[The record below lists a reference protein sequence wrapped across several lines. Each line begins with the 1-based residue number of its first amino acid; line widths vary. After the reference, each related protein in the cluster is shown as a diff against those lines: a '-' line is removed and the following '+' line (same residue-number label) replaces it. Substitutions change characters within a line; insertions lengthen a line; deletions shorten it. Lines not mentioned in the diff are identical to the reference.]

1 MCRATHTLDRAALAT
16 GRIAIVLLTVLAMP
30 LTAGLASA
38 AEPSAVIHVWSG
50 KAPGETT
57 DLGPEVTQAA
67 KANEVPPTT
76 RLTNISSP
84 TMTVFLPSLEKR
96 NGTSVVICPGGGYH
110 ILAWDKEGTE
120 VAEWLNSIGVSAFV
134 LKYRTPT
141 AARPAPWL
149 APAQD
154 AQRAV
159 SVVRH
164 RASEWNLSED
174 RIGLLGFSAGGST
187 AAQAAIKS
195 STRLYEVT
203 DDADRTSCRP
213 DFVTL
218 VYPAYLVDDKGQL
231 KVDLTVTKETPPMF
245 LAHAF
250 NDPVPCENSVQLF
263 LALKKASVPADL
275 HIYSSGG
282 HGFGLRPS
290 DQPASTWPQRCEDW
304 LKQRGLL
311 ARPAAAK

>member
-1 MCRATHTLDRAALAT
+1 MVSLWMFSAGISLAT
-16 GRIAIVLLTVLAMP
+16 
-30 LTAGLASA
+30 
-38 AEPSAVIHVWSG
+38 EPTSVIHVWSG
-50 KAPGETT
+50 KAPGEVK
-57 DLGPEVTQAA
+57 DLGPEVTQPP
-67 KANEVPPTT
+67 KAGEEPPMT
-76 RLTNISSP
+76 RVTNISSP
-84 TMTVFLPSLEKR
+84 TMTVFLPPAEKR
-96 NGTSVVICPGGGYH
+96 NGTSVVICPGGGYR

-120 VAEWLNSIGVSAFV
+120 VAAWLNTLGVSAFV

-141 AARPAPWL
+141 ADRQPSWL

-164 RASEWNLSED
+164 RASEWNLAED
-174 RIGLLGFSAGGST
+174 HIGLLGFSAGGST
-187 AAQAAIKS
+187 AAQAALKS
-195 STRLYEVT
+195 HARLYEVT

-231 KVDLTVTKETPPMF
+231 KADLIVTKETPPMF

-250 NDPVPCENSVQLF
+250 NDGISCENSVQLF
-263 LALKKASVPADL
+263 LALKKAAVPADL

-304 LKQRGLL
+304 MKQRGLL
-311 ARPAAAK
+311 QRRAVK

>member
-1 MCRATHTLDRAALAT
+1 MGSSTSNLVRAGMVGLWIVSA
-16 GRIAIVLLTVLAMP
+16 GIAR
-30 LTAGLASA
+30 A
-38 AEPSAVIHVWSG
+38 AEPTSVIHVWSG
-50 KAPGETT
+50 KAPGEPK
-57 DLGPEVTQAA
+57 DLGPEVTQPP
-67 KANEVPPTT
+67 KPGEEPPTT
-76 RLTNISSP
+76 RVTNISSP
-84 TMTVFLPSLEKR
+84 TMSVFLPPAEKR
-96 NGTSVVICPGGGYH
+96 NGTSVVICPGGGYR

-120 VAEWLNSIGVSAFV
+120 VAAWLNSLGVSAFV

-141 AARPAPWL
+141 ADRQPSWL

-164 RASEWNLSED
+164 RASEWNLAED

-187 AAQAAIKS
+187 AAQAALKS
-195 STRLYEVT
+195 HARLYEVT

-213 DFVTL
+213 DFVAL
-218 VYPAYLVDDKGQL
+218 IYPAYLVDDKGQL
-231 KVDLTVTKETPPMF
+231 KPDLIVTKETPPMF

-250 NDPVPCENSVQLF
+250 NDGISCENSVQLF
-263 LALKKASVPADL
+263 LALKKAAVPADL
-275 HIYSSGG
+275 HIYSAGG

-304 LKQRGLL
+304 MKQRGLL
-311 ARPAAAK
+311 QRRAAK

>member
-1 MCRATHTLDRAALAT
+1 MGRSTSNLVRAGMVGLWMVSA
-16 GRIAIVLLTVLAMP
+16 GIAWT
-30 LTAGLASA
+30 
-38 AEPSAVIHVWSG
+38 AEPTSVIHVWSG
-50 KAPGETT
+50 KVPGEVK
-57 DLGPEVTQAA
+57 DLGPEVTQPP
-67 KANEVPPTT
+67 KPGEEPPTM
-76 RLTNISSP
+76 RVTNISSP
-84 TMTVFLPSLEKR
+84 TMSVFLPPAEKR
-96 NGTSVVICPGGGYH
+96 NGTSVVICPGGGYR

-120 VAEWLNSIGVSAFV
+120 VAAWLNSLGVSAFV

-141 AARPAPWL
+141 ADRQPSWL

-164 RASEWNLSED
+164 RASEWNLAED

-187 AAQAAIKS
+187 AAQAALKS
-195 STRLYEVT
+195 HARLYEVT

-213 DFVTL
+213 DFVAL
-218 VYPAYLVDDKGQL
+218 IYPAYLVDDKGQL
-231 KVDLTVTKETPPMF
+231 KPDLIVTKETPPMF

-250 NDPVPCENSVQLF
+250 NDGISCENSVQLF
-263 LALKKASVPADL
+263 LALKKAAVPADL
-275 HIYSSGG
+275 HIYSAGG

-304 LKQRGLL
+304 MKQRGLL
-311 ARPAAAK
+311 QRRAAK

>member
-1 MCRATHTLDRAALAT
+1 MGRSTSNLVRAGMVGLWMVSA
-16 GRIAIVLLTVLAMP
+16 GIAWT
-30 LTAGLASA
+30 
-38 AEPSAVIHVWSG
+38 AEPTSVIHVWSG
-50 KAPGETT
+50 KAPGEVK
-57 DLGPEVTQAA
+57 DLGPEVTQPP
-67 KANEVPPTT
+67 KPGEEPPTT
-76 RLTNISSP
+76 RMTNISSP
-84 TMTVFLPSLEKR
+84 TMSVFLPPVEKR
-96 NGTSVVICPGGGYH
+96 NGTSVVICPGGGYR

-120 VAEWLNSIGVSAFV
+120 VAAWLNFLGVSAFV

-141 AARPAPWL
+141 ADRQPSWL

-164 RASEWNLSED
+164 RASEWNLAED

-187 AAQAAIKS
+187 AAQAALKS
-195 STRLYEVT
+195 HARLYEVT

-213 DFVTL
+213 DFVAL
-218 VYPAYLVDDKGQL
+218 IYPAYLVDDKGQL
-231 KVDLTVTKETPPMF
+231 KPDLIVTKETPPMF

-250 NDPVPCENSVQLF
+250 NDGISCENSVQLF
-263 LALKKASVPADL
+263 LALKKAAVPADL
-275 HIYSSGG
+275 HIYSAGG

-304 LKQRGLL
+304 MKQRGLL
-311 ARPAAAK
+311 QRRAAK

>member
-1 MCRATHTLDRAALAT
+1 MGRSTSNWVRAGMVGLWMVSAE
-16 GRIAIVLLTVLAMP
+16 IAW
-30 LTAGLASA
+30 A
-38 AEPSAVIHVWSG
+38 AEPTSVIHVWSG
-50 KAPGETT
+50 KAPGEPK
-57 DLGPEVTQAA
+57 DLGAEVTQPP
-67 KANEVPPTT
+67 KAGEVPPTT
-76 RLTNISSP
+76 RVTNISSP
-84 TMTVFLPSLEKR
+84 TMSVFLPPAEKR
-96 NGTSVVICPGGGYH
+96 NGTSVVICPGGGYR

-120 VAEWLNSIGVSAFV
+120 VAAWLNTLGVSAFV

-141 AARPAPWL
+141 ADRQPSWL

-154 AQRAV
+154 VQRAV

-164 RASEWNLSED
+164 RASEWNLAED

-187 AAQAAIKS
+187 AAQAALKS
-195 STRLYEVT
+195 HARLYEVT

-231 KVDLTVTKETPPMF
+231 KADLIVTKESPPMF

-250 NDPVPCENSVQLF
+250 NDGVSCENSVQLF
-263 LALKKASVPADL
+263 LALKKAAVPADL
-275 HIYSSGG
+275 HIYSAGG

-304 LKQRGLL
+304 MKQRGLL
-311 ARPAAAK
+311 QRR